1 MINMNHTNLI
11 IGKLN
16 TYKTTGILF
25 PEVSK
30 AIKNGENL
38 FILDNKEEYY
48 RTFQEELDHNHY
60 TTYVFHLEDAYHSH
74 SFNPLM
80 TPYQYYQE
88 GKKDKATEIV
98 KNIALELFQGDNV
111 NSDPFWSNTAS
122 NYFTALALILFKE
135 AKKPEVN
142 LGSIQ
147 IMISQSDQLKTYFDQ
162 LDVLDP
168 IYISGSATVYAPS
181 ETKASIISVLRQKLN
196 DFCVREQLFQ
206 NLLGNEICLNQLK
219 EKCAIFFIG
228 NEKVNCLGNILIDQ
242 LVEVSLDHHVPFTF
256 FLDDFCDMPALLAF
270 EKMLQKKVNM
280 FVTTRY
286 PEELEEKYGK
296 LIMGKFERCINSVDV
311 VEKDN
316 VMKFGNCHEYPK
328 AKEHKGTYFSV
339 EQLVS
344 RS

>member
-1 MINMNHTNLI
+1 MNHTNLI

-48 RTFQEELDHNHY
+48 RTFQEELDHSHY

-88 GKKDKATEIV
+88 GKKDKATEMV

-296 LIMGKFERCINSVDV
+296 
-311 VEKDN
+311 
-316 VMKFGNCHEYPK
+316 
-328 AKEHKGTYFSV
+328 
-339 EQLVS
+339 
-344 RS
+344 